1 MMLNFILAFIFLF
14 LLIHYIIFL
23 SRIYYGLSKLKK
35 TNLQILPDEFIS
47 VIIPFRNESENILT
61 NLKSIENQDYPKNKF
76 EVLYVN
82 DFSDDDSVELLL
94 RNKSSENIKVINVPK
109 DFSTNAHKKRA
120 IRYGIENSNGEIVV
134 TTDADCIY
142 EKEWLRSL
150 LENFDHQTGFVSGP
164 VEFIE
169 NKKLFSKIQKTEF
182 AGLVLTGAGL
192 IGSGQP
198 TICNAANIAYRKS
211 SFDEVNGFKDN
222 LNLSSGDD
230 EFLMQ
235 KISRDTNF
243 KVRFS
248 LEEKSIVKTNVNKT
262 VRDFYHQR
270 KRWASKGLFY
280 ADRSLVLKLILIYFF
295 YIGLVVQ
302 IPIAIFL
309 STFFWLT
316 LLNSVI
322 LKFIVELLIMNKGRK
337 ILFKKLSL
345 RTFLL
350 TEILQIPYIIYAGL
364 MGSFGNIF
372 WKDRHL
378 TR

>member
-14 LLIHYIIFL
+14 LFIHYIIFL
-23 SRIYYGLSKLKK
+23 SRIYYGLLKLKK

-211 SFDEVNGFKDN
+211 SFEEVNGFKDN
-222 LNLSSGDD
+222 MNLSSGDD

-235 KISRDTNF
+235 KISRDTNY

-270 KRWASKGLFY
+270 IRWASKGLFY
-280 ADRSLVLKLILIYFF
+280 ADRSLVFKLILIYFF

-302 IPIAIFL
+302 IPVAIFL

>member
-14 LLIHYIIFL
+14 LFIHYIIFL
-23 SRIYYGLSKLKK
+23 SRIYYGLLKLKK

-262 VRDFYHQR
+262 FRDFYHQR

-280 ADRSLVLKLILIYFF
+280 ADRSLVFKLILIYFF

-302 IPIAIFL
+302 IPVAIFL

>member
-23 SRIYYGLSKLKK
+23 SRIYYGLLKLKK

-262 VRDFYHQR
+262 FRDFYHQR

-280 ADRSLVLKLILIYFF
+280 ADRSLVFKLILIYFF

-302 IPIAIFL
+302 IPVAIFL

>member
-1 MMLNFILAFIFLF
+1 
-14 LLIHYIIFL
+14 
-23 SRIYYGLSKLKK
+23 LSKLKK
-35 TNLQILPDEFIS
+35 TDLQNLPDEFIS

-61 NLKSIENQDYPKNKF
+61 NLKSIESQGYPKNKF

-82 DFSDDDSVELLL
+82 DSSDDDSVELLL
-94 RNKSSENIKVINVPK
+94 NNKTFENIKVINVPK

-120 IRYGIENSNGEIVV
+120 IRYGIENSNGEIIV

-150 LENFDHQTGFVSGP
+150 LVNFDHQTGFVSGP

-169 NKKLFSKIQKTEF
+169 NENLFSKIQKTEF

-192 IGSGQP
+192 IGSGRP

-211 SFDEVNGFKDN
+211 SFEEVNGFKDN
-222 LNLSSGDD
+222 MNLSSGDD

-235 KISRDTNF
+235 KISRDTNY

-280 ADRSLVLKLILIYFF
+280 ADRSLVLKLILIYLF

-302 IPIAIFL
+302 FAIAFFL

-372 WKDRHL
+372 WKDRRL